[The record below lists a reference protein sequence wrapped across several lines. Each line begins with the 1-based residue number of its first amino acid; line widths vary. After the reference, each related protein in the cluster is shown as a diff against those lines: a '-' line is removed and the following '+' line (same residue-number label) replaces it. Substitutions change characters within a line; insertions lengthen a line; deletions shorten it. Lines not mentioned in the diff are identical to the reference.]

1 LYNSL
6 KILVFRLEIA
16 DMITRKNFEKIRKL
30 LKRHN
35 QSHLLAFWE
44 QLNTAQRRNLRAQIE
59 QLDFS
64 KTDDWV
70 ANCIKKPTS
79 AAIPADFA
87 PAWAYNLNPA
97 TPEQKRKYAQA
108 RELGKE
114 LISTGKVAA
123 LVVAGGQGTR
133 LGFDGPKGNFP
144 ISPVK
149 NKRLFQIF
157 AETIAAASEKYQTVC
172 PWYVMTSPSSYAE
185 TGEIFCS
192 NDYYGLKESDVFVF
206 QQGTLPNFS
215 FDGRILLAD
224 KANIA
229 CSPDGHGGSLKALYK
244 SGAVEDMKRRG
255 VKFLSYWQVDNPL
268 VNIFDPLFIGLHVLD
283 EAEMSSKALIKAGP
297 KEKIGNFCLVDGKVT
312 VIEYSDFPDE
322 LAEKRN
328 PDGSLVFELGSIAIH
343 IINTSFVEKL
353 NTGGFSELKTSLF
366 SKRHR
371 EPPPPAPVS
380 LPLHRA
386 VKKIP
391 HIDQEGK
398 LAEPT
403 EPNGIK
409 LESFVF
415 DALPLASKS
424 IILETLRSE
433 EFSPVKNAT
442 GIDSAESARE
452 MIVAR
457 AAGWLESAGVTIPR
471 KADGSVDCLIEIAPS
486 FALEKDD
493 IKAKLN
499 QIPEIKPMDKVYL
512 A

>member
-1 LYNSL
+1 MTTK
-6 KILVFRLEIA
+6 KIFG
-16 DMITRKNFEKIRKL
+16 KIRKL

-44 QLNTAQRRNLRAQIE
+44 QLNAAQRQNLLAQIE
-59 QLDFS
+59 RLDFS
-64 KTDDWV
+64 KIDDWV
-70 ANCIKKPTS
+70 ANYIKKPTS

-87 PAWAYNLNPA
+87 PAWAYNLNPSA
-97 TPEQKRKYAQA
+97 PEQKRKYVQA

-133 LGFDGPKGNFP
+133 LGFDGPKGDFP

-149 NKRLFQIF
+149 NKTLFQIF
-157 AETIAAASEKYQTVC
+157 AETIAAVSERYQTVC
-172 PWYVMTSPSSYAE
+172 PWYVMTSSLNYAE
-185 TGEIFCS
+185 TREVFRS
-192 NDYYGLKESDVFVF
+192 NDYYGLRESDVFIF
-206 QQGTLPNFS
+206 QQGMLPNFS
-215 FDGRILLAD
+215 FDGKILLAD
-224 KANIA
+224 KAGIA
-229 CSPDGHGGSLKALYK
+229 CSPDGHGGSLKALYQ

-255 VKFLSYWQVDNPL
+255 VEFISYWQVDNPL
-268 VNIFDPLFIGLHVLD
+268 INIFDPLFIGLHALD
-283 EAEMSSKALIKAGP
+283 GVEMSSKALIKAEP

-312 VIEYSDFPDE
+312 VFEYSDLPDE

-353 NTGGFSELKTSLF
+353 NAGGF
-366 SKRHR
+366 
-371 EPPPPAPVS
+371 S

-398 LAEPT
+398 LAEPA

-457 AAGWLESAGVTIPR
+457 AAGWLESAGVAIPR

-493 IKAKLN
+493 IKAKAD
-499 QIPEIKPMDKVYL
+499 QIPVIKPNDSVYL